1 MLAVRADGEIVAVA
15 FGANEPIMEGTALAC
30 VGIFLTPL

>member
-1 MLAVRADGEIVAVA
+1 MLAVRADGEIVVVA

-30 VGIFLTPL
+30 VVIFISPL